1 MLPVLNDPQVREKYL
16 IRNTYLS
23 KEFGTTFLDR
33 NGKPT
38 PIRPKIRARTIDP
51 GSSII
56 LDLLDSSNTYDK
68 KPAEYVFLSDP
79 FGIIVTGDFLERN
92 GFHRDSVKY
101 LSYLLDHYI
110 PLRILGVVKE
120 LPTRA
125 DIMTTDSFYIMR
137 LFCYKDDSRF
147 LKMFVE
153 TTDQKKIS
161 EFRILLDHEAKLKA
175 DTTVTDIKKGI
186 TILRFPRENPGVEDY
201 FRNNLAEIYKIPAVK
216 KYHFGK
222 FVEIGI
228 DSVNSQEAYSI
239 GKKNFN
245 FDLLAIE
252 FSKLDKIKEFSS
264 FIKARFNVTM
274 NLETVKQ
281 RQNFLFSLNSS
292 LGAIILV
299 IVISAISILIY
310 LSSSL
315 KNHLDKVKRNL
326 GNFLAFGANRFTIIE
341 IYTYVVMKIL
351 IISLL
356 IAFLFSFCIGEFFE
370 HIILQKVLILD
381 EHQQFFSLIN
391 NWLIIYVISII
402 IVALSKT
409 IISVWFLVRIT
420 PGDLIYE
427 REKKKSNFTVRKK

>member
-1 MLPVLNDPQVREKYL
+1 
-16 IRNTYLS
+16 
-23 KEFGTTFLDR
+23 
-33 NGKPT
+33 
-38 PIRPKIRARTIDP
+38 
-51 GSSII
+51 
-56 LDLLDSSNTYDK
+56 
-68 KPAEYVFLSDP
+68 
-79 FGIIVTGDFLERN
+79 
-92 GFHRDSVKY
+92 
-101 LSYLLDHYI
+101 
-110 PLRILGVVKE
+110 
-120 LPTRA
+120 
-125 DIMTTDSFYIMR
+125 
-137 LFCYKDDSRF
+137 
-147 LKMFVE
+147 MFVE